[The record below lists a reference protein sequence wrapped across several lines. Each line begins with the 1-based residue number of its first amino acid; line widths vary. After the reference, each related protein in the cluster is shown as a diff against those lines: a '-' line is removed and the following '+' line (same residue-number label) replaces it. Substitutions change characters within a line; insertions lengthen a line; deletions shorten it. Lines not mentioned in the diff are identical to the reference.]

1 MRGTLRALQ
10 ARLLPKSISDF
21 LRLIDPKKVLHS
33 FRHLVT
39 DHLYKAMVMESMIEE
54 LTGRAGKT
62 ERRKRYAKGYRVQTL
77 YEEVVLKLNMKL
89 TWVGFA
95 VSAWIS

>member
-1 MRGTLRALQ
+1 
-10 ARLLPKSISDF
+10 
-21 LRLIDPKKVLHS
+21 
-33 FRHLVT
+33 
-39 DHLYKAMVMESMIEE
+39 MVMESMIEE

>member
-1 MRGTLRALQ
+1 MTALLRV
-10 ARLLPKSISDF
+10 
-21 LRLIDPKKVLHS
+21 KVLHS

-62 ERRKRYAKGYRVQTL
+62 ETRKRYAKGYRVQTL
-77 YEEVVLKLNMKL
+77 YEECILKLNYEVDFSGL
-89 TWVGFA
+89 RVGE
-95 VSAWIS
+95 WISE